1 MPDDALILAAPVT
14 EKDHA
19 QGPADAAVTLVEYGD
34 YECPSC
40 LNSVPIIRALQDRFG
55 PRLRLVFR
63 HFPLTS
69 VHPHASEAAN
79 AAEAASD
86 QGKFWEMHELLFK
99 HQKDFGNLDLTHL
112 ALKLGLEVYRFDA
125 ARGDATHAK
134 RVRNDVASGTASG
147 VTGTP
152 TFFIN
157 ERRYTGPITV
167 DALSLAIE
175 EAGA

>member
-1 MPDDALILAAPVT
+1 MPDDAFILTAPVT
-14 EKDHA
+14 ETDHA

-55 PRLRLVFR
+55 DRLRLVFR

-125 ARGDATHAK
+125 ARSDAAHAK
-134 RVRNDVASGTASG
+134 RVRNDVATGTASG

-152 TFFIN
+152 TFFVN
-157 ERRYTGPITV
+157 GRRYTGPITV
-167 DALSLAIE
+167 DDLSNAIE